1 VEHKIITIYCL
12 IEEFLKVIS
21 NKKEHKLSKISN
33 AEVLFIGYLA
43 VSDFNGNYYKA
54 YKYSISMGWIS
65 SIEYSRFIRR
75 INRLD
80 REIEQLFIFLGDLF
94 KRLNGSQVYSVDSFP
109 VEICQIQREKMAKL
123 WQDVSLKGYNS
134 SKKKFFYGFKVH
146 MVVTTEREPVFCHIS
161 VGSEHDVTASYN
173 FLPIL
178 PENYIVIGDKGYIS
192 NKLASFLA
200 KFGIKLSPIPRK
212 NMKRDDSYKLKKRIR
227 KGIETAFSVIT
238 SKFGKVIKAT
248 SIDGFLVKLK
258 LFLLSY
264 SIDKFLQLPS
274 SFQLSFF

>member
-109 VEICQIQREKMAKL
+109 VEICQIQREKRAKL

-146 MVVTTEREPVFCHIS
+146 MVVTTEREPVFCYIS

-173 FLPIL
+173 FLPML
-178 PENYIVIGDKGYIS
+178 PENSIVIGDKGYIS

-248 SIDGFLVKLK
+248 SINGFLVKLK

>member
-1 VEHKIITIYCL
+1 L
-12 IEEFLKVIS
+12 IWYEL
-21 NKKEHKLSKISN
+21 L
-33 AEVLFIGYLA
+33 LT
-43 VSDFNGNYYKA
+43 D
-54 YKYSISMGWIS
+54 
-65 SIEYSRFIRR
+65 
-75 INRLD
+75 
-80 REIEQLFIFLGDLF
+80 
-94 KRLNGSQVYSVDSFP
+94 
-109 VEICQIQREKMAKL
+109 
-123 WQDVSLKGYNS
+123 
-134 SKKKFFYGFKVH
+134 
-146 MVVTTEREPVFCHIS
+146 
-161 VGSEHDVTASYN
+161 
-173 FLPIL
+173 FLPML
-178 PENYIVIGDKGYIS
+178 PENSIVIGDKGYIS